1 MVWERAELVWFA
13 MGVAVGFYSRGAA
26 HRGEGA
32 GVEQGHAI
40 GGQCGGA
47 TDDSAVRAS
56 ERENGRETSH
66 LELLELAVCDVC
78 GVLDGT

>member
-1 MVWERAELVWFA
+1 MELVCCA
-13 MGVAVGFYSRGAA
+13 MEVAVGFYSRGAA
-26 HRGEGA
+26 HRGQGA

-47 TDDSAVRAS
+47 TDDSAVRAG
-56 ERENGRETSH
+56 ERGNGRETSH
-66 LELLELAVCDVC
+66 IELLELAVCDVY